1 MILVTGGT
9 GLVGSHLLAEL
20 VKGKDK
26 IRAIHRKSSDLNA
39 IKHVFKYYY
48 NDFEQ
53 KFNQIEWIE
62 ADLIDVPSLE
72 KAFKNIDFVY
82 HCGAIVSFN
91 KKDYQAMRK
100 TNIEGT
106 ANIVNL
112 AIAYNIKKIGYVS
125 SIATIEKNSNPNK
138 LITEENEWNKET
150 NNYGYAITK
159 YGAEME
165 IWRGTQEGLDV
176 FIVNPGVILG
186 SGFWQNGTG
195 ELFSKAFEQFPFYT
209 EGITG
214 FVSVTDVVKAMTQ
227 LMQSKIINER
237 FILVSENWSFKQLFF
252 AMADA
257 FNKKRPSIKVGK
269 ALSNIAWRVEAIKSF
284 ITKKPPMITKHSA
297 SASLSKYTYDNTKIK
312 KALRFE
318 FEPLKETITKVCAD
332 FIQDKKENKTG

>member
-20 VKGKDK
+20 VKEKDK

-39 IKHVFKYYY
+39 VKHVFKYYY
-48 NDFEQ
+48 KNFDE

-62 ADLIDVPSLE
+62 ADLNDIPSLE
-72 KAFKNIDFVY
+72 KAFKSIDYVY
-82 HCGAIVSFN
+82 HCAAIVSFN

-106 ANIVNL
+106 ANMVNL
-112 AIAYNIKKIGYVS
+112 AIAHKIKKFGFVS
-125 SIATIEKNSNPNK
+125 SIATIEKNSKANK
-138 LITEENEWNKET
+138 LITEKNEWNKET

-165 IWRGTQEGLDV
+165 VWRGTQEGLDV

-214 FVSVTDVVKAMTQ
+214 FVSVTDVAKAMTQ
-227 LMQSKIINER
+227 LMQSNIKNER
-237 FILVSENWSFKQLFF
+237 FILVSENWSFRELFF
-252 AMADA
+252 EMADA

-269 ALSNIAWRVEAIKSF
+269 TLSNIAWRMEAVKSF
-284 ITKKPPMITKHSA
+284 ITQKPPTITKHSA
-297 SASLSKYTYDNTKIK
+297 SASLSKYAYDNSKIK
-312 KALRFE
+312 KTLAFE
-318 FEPLKETITKVCAD
+318 FEPLEETITKVCTD
-332 FIQDKKENKTG
+332 FIQDKKEKNG